1 VRARI
6 NGFLAKILIPI
17 LPKGLEFTE
26 KSVHKYRVTFL
37 WLPLSH
43 WKFPA
48 HVSLISNLCVCV
60 CKGGYQE
67 DIKFTFLIDYEVKS
81 KGRLATNQMGEDIGV
96 IMFPNFNR
104 WCTFAGQTIRQSIRG
119 EAQPIG
125 AQRGVYVT
133 RHSSRR
139 ESWNHTDRVKF
150 PPLPHP
156 KPPCQRIS
164 EQNLIEIN
172 TKCNLIRPFAAH
184 THSQA

>member
-1 VRARI
+1 M
-6 NGFLAKILIPI
+6 F
-17 LPKGLEFTE
+17 
-26 KSVHKYRVTFL
+26 
-37 WLPLSH
+37 H
-43 WKFPA
+43 WYQIF
-48 HVSLISNLCVCV
+48 CVCV

-150 PPLPHP
+150 SPFPHP
-156 KPPCQRIS
+156 KPPLPKDKRTELNWNQYKMQFNSSFCS
-164 EQNLIEIN
+164 S
-172 TKCNLIRPFAAH
+172 H
-184 THSQA
+184 THTHEDSSAHALHTLRRR